1 MTSQYFKLIC
11 RDLLK
16 RKSYS
21 IINISGIALGFTV
34 CILAVL
40 YVYTESS
47 FDKYIPNSGNK
58 YRLLWGY
65 AGNKYAILPYPFQEK
80 LEPQLPQGS
89 QICQVTTLGSQYL
102 SYKQR
107 DYKFEHTVFS
117 DSNFLSMF
125 GGNLFQGDTAKVLDA
140 PFQVLLSERTAQKIF
155 GNVNPVNQTIGFWS
169 KELTV
174 TGVFRNLPETSHLGV
189 DMIISNSSYKI
200 LSPSMLT
207 SWSNKSYNFYL
218 SLPSNT
224 NLTQLQNK
232 MKSIYLDSDPL
243 FRSISQADK
252 STQAGKSAFG
262 FELEPITDIH
272 LKSGHIL
279 WDIGKNKGDMSMVI
293 AFAVIG
299 LLILL
304 MSVFNYIN
312 LSTAYFQT
320 KNKFSGVQKVL
331 GANAGNLSL
340 YIFMQT
346 SVLVVG
352 GFLFSLLLIYL
363 LLPYFNLIVARQ
375 IPYSLL
381 LTPGVAGLVCMVILL
396 MIFLSGLYPAIRFSG
411 ENPVLALKRKMHD
424 TNSNAPFS
432 LRKLLV
438 ISQFIISMT
447 LMSGILVMG
456 RQIRMMSTEKLGF
469 NTEQLIEIDFGN
481 NKQQYQLFKDQLET
495 LPCVAAVSTAS
506 NTPAEYINNENPFR
520 LSRETED
527 KNKEGSSVIGVAPN
541 YFKVM
546 NINILEGEPF
556 SQSMEKQDVAI
567 LSKTAAEL
575 LGLSKSVGEK
585 VHLNMNMK
593 DYAIIGVVEDVQYR
607 TLREK
612 PKPVVYLPNFNNYR
626 KTVIRLGKGNHVE
639 TIASIRKI
647 WQSMF
652 TNIPFDFH
660 FFDTKLQ
667 ANYAYETGMMH
678 LLNILVLV
686 SLLISSLGI
695 FGLIMEISVQRTKEI
710 GVRKVNGAKISE
722 IVTMLNKDFV
732 KWVAIAFVIATPI
745 AWYTMHKWLENFAY
759 KTSLSWWIFAMA
771 GLLALGIALLT
782 VSWQSWKAA
791 TRNPVEALRYE

>member
-21 IINISGIALGFTV
+21 LINISGIALGFTV
-34 CILAVL
+34 CMLAVL

-47 FDKYIPNSGNK
+47 FDKYIPDSGNK

-65 AGNKYAILPYPFQEK
+65 ADNKYAILPYPFREK

-102 SYKQR
+102 SYKQK

-125 GGNLFQGDTAKVLDA
+125 GGTLFQGDTAKVLDA
-140 PFQVLLSERTAQKIF
+140 PLQVLLSEHTAQKIF

-189 DMIISNSSYKI
+189 DMVISNSSWKI
-200 LSPSMLT
+200 LSPSNLT
-207 SWSNKSYNFYL
+207 SWGNKSYNYYL
-218 SLPSNT
+218 SLPSST
-224 NLTQLQNK
+224 NLAQLQNK
-232 MKSIYLDSDPL
+232 IKSIYLDSDPG
-243 FRSISQADK
+243 FKSISQADK
-252 STQAGKSAFG
+252 SAQAGKSTFG

-272 LKSGHIL
+272 LKSGNVL
-279 WDIGKNKGDMSMVI
+279 WDINKNKGNLSMVI

-299 LLILL
+299 ILILL
-304 MSVFNYIN
+304 MSAFNYIN

-320 KNKFSGVQKVL
+320 KNKFSGIQKVL
-331 GANAGNLSL
+331 GANAGNLSR

-346 SVLVVG
+346 SVMVAG

-363 LLPYFNLIVARQ
+363 LLPYFNLIVTRQ

-381 LTPGVAGLVCMVILL
+381 LTPRVAGFVFMVILL
-396 MIFLSGLYPAIRFSG
+396 MIFLSGLYPSIRFSR
-411 ENPVLALKRKMHD
+411 ENPVHALKRKMQY

-438 ISQFIISMT
+438 ISQFVISMT

-456 RQIRMMSTEKLGF
+456 RQIRMMSTQKLGF
-469 NTEQLIEIDFGN
+469 NAEQLIEVDFGN
-481 NKQQYQLFKDQLET
+481 NKQHYQLFKNQLET
-495 LPCVAAVSTAS
+495 LPGVVGVSTAS

-527 KNKEGSSVIGVAPN
+527 KNREGSSVVGVAPN

-546 NINILEGEPF
+546 NIPVLEGEPF
-556 SQSMEKQDVAI
+556 SQSMEKQEVAI
-567 LSKTAAEL
+567 LSNTAAEL
-575 LGLSKSVGEK
+575 LGLPKSIGEK
-585 VHLNMNMK
+585 VHLNMNGK
-593 DYAIIGVVEDVQYR
+593 DYTITGIVEDVQYR

-626 KTVIRLGKGNHVE
+626 ENRY
-639 TIASIRKI
+639 
-647 WQSMF
+647 
-652 TNIPFDFH
+652 P
-660 FFDTKLQ
+660 
-667 ANYAYETGMMH
+667 
-678 LLNILVLV
+678 
-686 SLLISSLGI
+686 
-695 FGLIMEISVQRTKEI
+695 
-710 GVRKVNGAKISE
+710 
-722 IVTMLNKDFV
+722 V
-732 KWVAIAFVIATPI
+732 K
-745 AWYTMHKWLENFAY
+745 
-759 KTSLSWWIFAMA
+759 
-771 GLLALGIALLT
+771 
-782 VSWQSWKAA
+782 
-791 TRNPVEALRYE
+791 

>member
-1 MTSQYFKLIC
+1 MTSQYFKLIW

-21 IINISGIALGFTV
+21 LINISGIALGFTV

-65 AGNKYAILPYPFQEK
+65 ADNTYAILPYPFREK

-102 SYKQR
+102 SYRQK

-125 GGNLFQGDTAKVLDA
+125 GGTLFQGDTAKALDA
-140 PFQVLLSERTAQKIF
+140 SMEVLLSERTAQKIF

-174 TGVFRNLPETSHLGV
+174 TGVFRNLPETSHLDV

-200 LSPSMLT
+200 LSPSNLM
-207 SWSNKSYNFYL
+207 SWGNKSYNYYL
-218 SLPSNT
+218 SLPLNI
-224 NLTQLQNK
+224 NLAQLQNK
-232 MKSIYLDSDPL
+232 IKSIYLDSDPM

-252 STQAGKSAFG
+252 SAFG
-262 FELEPITDIH
+262 FELEPVTDIH
-272 LKSGHIL
+272 LKSGHVL
-279 WDIGKNKGDMSMVI
+279 WDIGKNKGNMSMVI

-299 LLILL
+299 MLILL
-304 MSVFNYIN
+304 MSAFNYIN

-320 KNKFSGVQKVL
+320 KNKFSGIQKVL
-331 GANAGNLSL
+331 GANAGNLTR

-346 SVLVVG
+346 SVMVTG

-363 LLPYFNLIVARQ
+363 LLPYFNLIVTRQ

-381 LTPGVAGLVCMVILL
+381 LRPGVAGFVFMVILL
-396 MIFLSGLYPAIRFSG
+396 MIFLSGLYPAIRFSR
-411 ENPVLALKRKMHD
+411 ENPVLALKRKMQY
-424 TNSNAPFS
+424 TNSNTPFS

-438 ISQFIISMT
+438 ISQFVISMT

-456 RQIRMMSTEKLGF
+456 RQIRMMSTQKLGF
-469 NTEQLIEIDFGN
+469 NAEQLIEIDFGN
-481 NKQQYQLFKDQLET
+481 NKQQYQLFKDQLEA
-495 LPCVAAVSTAS
+495 LPRVAAVSTAS

-520 LSRETED
+520 LSRETKD
-527 KNKEGSSVIGVAPN
+527 KNKDGSSVIGVAPN

-546 NINILEGEPF
+546 NIPILEGEPF

-585 VHLNMNMK
+585 VHLDMNGK

-647 WQSMF
+647 WQSMV
-652 TNIPFDFH
+652 TNPFDFH

-722 IVTMLNKDFV
+722 VMAMLNKDFI
-732 KWVAIAFVIATPI
+732 KWVAIAFVIATPV
-745 AWYTMHKWLENFAY
+745 AYYAMHKWLENFAY
-759 KTSLSWWIFAMA
+759 KTALSWWIFALS